1 MTSPTTPAFQ
11 PKSGLRFVTLLTL
24 VTLAHALVII
34 MLLAHFGWLNGVG
47 VETNDNAGQ
56 SGFVIPVSL
65 ETAGD
70 QENKLEEKAET
81 KLESTPE
88 PTTDPTPALE
98 TTQEPVQEPSQEPAQ
113 EPAQD
118 PVREPLQEK
127 APREPEISPAAAPP
141 TETQNQTTTDVE
153 KEIPLAAEPETQ
165 PAVAP
170 PETPPETPL
179 TTPPAPAPLP
189 APAPVSPLPTP
200 PQTTVPVSLT
210 PTTRQTSKGD
220 AGGRSSPVALTNSI
234 DDALPITPAQVDPNY
249 LHRPN
254 PVYPAAS
261 KRLREAGT
269 VLLRVSL
276 DAAGEVRDITIQTT
290 SAYQRLDQAAMEA
303 VRQWRF
309 VPASK
314 GQQPVASTVLVP
326 IEFKHQ

>member
-1 MTSPTTPAFQ
+1 MTSPTTPAFP

-24 VTLAHALVII
+24 VTLGHALVII
-34 MLLAHFGWLNGVG
+34 LLLAHFGWLNGVG
-47 VETNDNAGQ
+47 IYTDDNAGQ
-56 SGFVIPVSL
+56 SGFVIPVTL
-65 ETAGD
+65 ETDGD

-81 KLESTPE
+81 KLASTPE
-88 PTTDPTPALE
+88 PTTDPTPAQE
-98 TTQEPVQEPSQEPAQ
+98 TTQEPVQEPPLEPAQ
-113 EPAQD
+113 EPAHD
-118 PVREPLQEK
+118 PLQEK
-127 APREPEISPAAAPP
+127 APREPETSPAAAPP

-165 PAVAP
+165 PAVTP

-179 TTPPAPAPLP
+179 TTPPAPTPLP
-189 APAPVSPLPTP
+189 APAPVSPLPTS
-200 PQTTVPVSLT
+200 PQTTAPVSLT

-220 AGGRSSPVALTNSI
+220 ASGRSSPVALTNTL
-234 DDALPITPAQVDPNY
+234 DDAQPITPAQVDPNY

-254 PVYPAAS
+254 PVYPAVS

-276 DAAGEVRDITIQTT
+276 DATGEVRDINIQTT
-290 SAYQRLDQAAMEA
+290 SAYQRLDQAAIEA

-326 IEFKHQ
+326 IEFKNQ

>member
-1 MTSPTTPAFQ
+1 MTSPTTPAFP

-34 MLLAHFGWLNGVG
+34 LLLAHFGWLNGVG
-47 VETNDNAGQ
+47 IYTDDNAGQ
-56 SGFVIPVSL
+56 SGFVIPVTL
-65 ETAGD
+65 ESAGD

-81 KLESTPE
+81 KLASTPE
-88 PTTDPTPALE
+88 PTSDPTPAQE
-98 TTQEPVQEPSQEPAQ
+98 PTQEPVQAPAQ
-113 EPAQD
+113 EPVQ
-118 PVREPLQEK
+118 EPLQEK
-127 APREPEISPAAAPP
+127 APREPETSPSAAPP
-141 TETQNQTTTDVE
+141 TETQNQTMTDVE
-153 KEIPLAAEPETQ
+153 KEIPLAAEPETK
-165 PAVAP
+165 PAVPP
-170 PETPPETPL
+170 PETPSETPL
-179 TTPPAPAPLP
+179 TTPPEPAPLP
-189 APAPVSPLPTP
+189 APAPVSPLSTS

-220 AGGRSSPVALTNSI
+220 ASGRSSPVALTN
-234 DDALPITPAQVDPNY
+234 TPAQVDPNY

-276 DAAGEVRDITIQTT
+276 DAAGEVRDINVQTT
-290 SAYQRLDQAAMEA
+290 SSYQRLDQAAMEA

-309 VPASK
+309 IPASK

-326 IEFKHQ
+326 IEFKNQ